1 MEGRAMGSSADVTER
16 LMARFE
22 GQIPLPMVGEVV
34 RRVLR
39 EHDGLLPPS
48 MSAVEAAAA
57 VRLERLAAGQ
67 GTGPMP

>member
-1 MEGRAMGSSADVTER
+1 MVSSGRDRAADGP
-16 LMARFE
+16 LP
-22 GQIPLPMVGEVV
+22 GQVPLPMVGEVV

-67 GTGPMP
+67 GPGRCPEVRV

>member
-1 MEGRAMGSSADVTER
+1 
-16 LMARFE
+16 MARFE
-22 GQIPLPMVGEVV
+22 GQIPLPTVGEVV

-39 EHDGLLPPS
+39 EQDGLLPPS